1 VSDQFD
7 SPRQALA
14 YHFSC
19 LGGPA
24 LSQPRFGESI
34 STGHGAWDGPLI
46 GALLYGPNPGRIDAT
61 TGAWG
66 EGCGVEAGGELERE
80 LAEWALGHGV
90 VLSPRA
96 RDIVRR
102 LRGLMEHHGV
112 KPVSEPARA
121 SDLERWTDPEGRT
134 WSRLKGPRPAGR

>member
-1 VSDQFD
+1 MSSQFE

-24 LSQPRFGESI
+24 LASPRFGEAV

-46 GALLYGPNPGRIDAT
+46 GALLYGPDPGRIDTT

-66 EGCGVEAGGELERE
+66 EGCGVEPGGELERE
-80 LAEWALGHGV
+80 LAEWALGYGV
-90 VLSPRA
+90 ELSARA
-96 RDIVRR
+96 RQVVHR
-102 LRGLMEHHGV
+102 LRDLMEEHGV
-112 KPVSEPARA
+112 KPSSRPARA
-121 SDLERWTDPEGRT
+121 SDVRHWTDPDGKT
-134 WSRLKGPRPAGR
+134 WAKLRR